1 MNIEA
6 TIIVYYKIFRHGTL
20 KRIIHSPQ
28 RGAAWGG
35 MGRRGAAGRAEGGG
49 KWEEGAHSN

>member
-6 TIIVYYKIFRHGTL
+6 TMIVYYKIFRHGTL

-49 KWEEGAHSN
+49 EK